1 MMMNIKNN
9 MNKRQQGFSLIE
21 MMLAMLIGI
30 IIMGGILSVYTN
42 TRDLQRSSEDQ
53 VNLVTD
59 ARFAME
65 TIGYDLRHAGVYGA
79 TNLPKLLACRLG
91 DASCP
96 AVLPLATGDCL
107 GQWYINVEEPIFGG
121 ENTVPPGYTCILNHQ
136 PNTDVLVVRYADS
149 NPVAT
154 ASLVPGTTYVRSNY
168 LAGQLF
174 VGTAQPVIPDDA
186 GTLTA
191 NHQLYSRAY
200 YISSFTNTPGD
211 GQPSLR
217 RVDLVNGPQLQ
228 DQLILPGA
236 SNLQVQYGEDL
247 DGDGSIDQFVNADAV
262 TDFTKVYAARL
273 WVLIKTEREEKGLNT
288 AQTYTIAGNT
298 INTPNDGY
306 RRLLISSV
314 IKMRNMVKVDE
325 VAAAGSNTP

>member
-1 MMMNIKNN
+1 MTKNIHNT
-9 MNKRQQGFSLIE
+9 RRLQRGFSLIE

-30 IIMGGILSVYTN
+30 ILMGGILSVYTN

-65 TIGYDLRHAGVYGA
+65 TIGYDLRHAGVFGG
-79 TNLPKLLACRLG
+79 TNVPDLITCRRG

-96 AVLPLATGDCL
+96 SALPAAAGDCFT
-107 GQWYINVEEPIFGG
+107 QWYSDISQPIFGS
-121 ENTVPPGYTCILNHQ
+121 NNVVPPGYTCILNHE

-149 NPVAT
+149 NEVDTADLVAGT
-154 ASLVPGTTYVRSNY
+154 AYVRSNY

-174 VGTAQPVIPDDA
+174 VGTTQPVIPDDD

-191 NHQLYSRAY
+191 NRQLYSRAY
-200 YISSFTNTPGD
+200 YISNFTNTPGD
-211 GQPSLR
+211 GQPALR
-217 RVDLVNGPQLQ
+217 RVDLINGPQVQ

-236 SNLQVQYGEDL
+236 TNLQVQYGEDL
-247 DGDGSIDQFVNADAV
+247 DADGAIDEFVNADAV
-262 TDFTKVYAARL
+262 TDFSKVYAVRL
-273 WVLIKTEREEKGLNT
+273 WVLIKTEREEQGLDT
-288 AQTYTIAGNT
+288 ARTYTIAGT
-298 INTPNDGY
+298 TVNTPNDGF
-306 RRLLISSV
+306 RRLLASSV

-325 VAAAGSNTP
+325 VAAAGSTP

>member
-1 MMMNIKNN
+1 MMIIQYQNKN
-9 MNKRQQGFSLIE
+9 RQSGFSLVE
-21 MMLAMLIGI
+21 MMLAMVIGI
-30 IIMGGILSVYTN
+30 IIMGGILSVYNN

-53 VNLVTD
+53 INLVTD

-65 TIGYDLRHAGVYGA
+65 TIGYDLRHAGVFGG
-79 TNLPKLLACRLG
+79 TNIPTLVSCRMG

-96 AVLPLATGDCL
+96 SMMPVATGDCHP
-107 GQWYINVEEPIFGG
+107 QWYLNISQPIFGG
-121 ENTVPPGYTCILNHQ
+121 ESVPPAGYTCILNHE

-149 NPVAT
+149 NPVDTAT
-154 ASLVPGTTYVRSNY
+154 LVSGTAYVRSNY

-174 VGTAQPVIPDDA
+174 MGTAQPVIPDDN

-200 YISSFTNTPGD
+200 YISNFTNTPGD

-217 RVDLVNGPQLQ
+217 RVDLINGPQVQ

-236 SNLQVQYGEDL
+236 TNLQVQYGEDL
-247 DGDGSIDQFVNADAV
+247 DEDGAIDQFVNADAV
-262 TDFTKVYAARL
+262 TDFTKVYAVRL
-273 WVLIKTEREEKGLNT
+273 WVLIKTENEEQGLNT
-288 AQTYTIAGNT
+288 ARTYTIAGQN
-298 INTPNDGY
+298 IAVPNDGF

-325 VAAAGSNTP
+325 QAAAGS

>member
-1 MMMNIKNN
+1 MNIKNKN
-9 MNKRQQGFSLIE
+9 CKQQQGFSLVE
-21 MMLAMLIGI
+21 MMLAMVIGI

-59 ARFAME
+59 ARFALE
-65 TIGYDLRHAGVYGA
+65 TMGYDLRHAGVFGG
-79 TNLPKLLACRLG
+79 TNIPTLISCRMG
-91 DASCP
+91 DAGCP
-96 AVLPLATGDCL
+96 AALPPAAGDCHN
-107 GQWYINVEEPIFGG
+107 QWYINIGQPIFGG
-121 ENTVPPGYTCILNHQ
+121 EGVIPAGYSCILNHQ
-136 PNTDVLVVRYADS
+136 ANTDVLVVRYADS

-154 ASLVPGTTYVRSNY
+154 ASLVGGTAYVRSNY

-200 YISSFTNTPGD
+200 YISNFTNTPGD
-211 GQPSLR
+211 GLPSLR
-217 RVDLVNGPQLQ
+217 RVDLINGPQAQ

-236 SNLQVQYGEDL
+236 TNLQVQYGEDL
-247 DGDGSIDQFVNADAV
+247 DEDGSIDKFVNADAV
-262 TDFTKVYAARL
+262 TDFARVYAVRL
-273 WVLIKTEREEKGLNT
+273 WVLIKTEHEEKGLNT
-288 AQTYTIAGNT
+288 ARTYTIAGNDV
-298 INTPNDGY
+298 NTPNDGY

-314 IKMRNMVKVDE
+314 VKMRNMVKVDQQ
-325 VAAAGSNTP
+325 AAAGS

>member
-1 MMMNIKNN
+1 MMNIKNN
-9 MNKRQQGFSLIE
+9 NYNQQQGFSLIE
-21 MMLAMLIGI
+21 MMLAMVIGI

-59 ARFAME
+59 ARFALE
-65 TIGYDLRHAGVYGA
+65 TIGYDLRHAGVFGG
-79 TNLPKLLACRLG
+79 TNIPSLISCRMG
-91 DASCP
+91 DPSCP
-96 AVLPLATGDCL
+96 AALPLATGDCHN
-107 GQWYINVEEPIFGG
+107 QWFINIDQPIFGG
-121 ENTVPPGYTCILNHQ
+121 ESVIPAGYTCILNHQ
-136 PNTDVLVVRYADS
+136 ANTDVLVVRYADS

-154 ASLVPGTTYVRSNY
+154 ASLVGGTTYVRSNY

-174 VGTAQPVIPDDA
+174 IGTAQPVIPDDT

-200 YISSFTNTPGD
+200 YISNFTNTPGD
-211 GQPSLR
+211 GMPSLR
-217 RVDLVNGPQLQ
+217 RVDMINGPQVQ

-236 SNLQVQYGEDL
+236 TNLQVQYGEDL

-262 TDFTKVYAARL
+262 TDFAKVYAARL

-288 AQTYTIAGNT
+288 ARTYTIAGNVV
-298 INTPNDGY
+298 NTPNDGY

-314 IKMRNMVKVDE
+314 VKMRNMVKVDE
-325 VAAAGSNTP
+325 LVAAGS

>member
-1 MMMNIKNN
+1 MMNMKNN
-9 MNKRQQGFSLIE
+9 KGIQQRGFSLVE

-59 ARFAME
+59 ARFALE
-65 TIGYDLRHAGVYGA
+65 TMGYDLRHAGVLGSS
-79 TNLPKLLACRLG
+79 TNEAGLIACKMG

-96 AVLPLATGDCL
+96 TPMPLAVGDCYN
-107 GQWYINVEEPIFGG
+107 QWYINIAEPVFGG
-121 ENTVPPGYTCILNHQ
+121 ESVVPAAYSCITNHQ
-136 PNTDVLVVRYADS
+136 ANTDVLVVRYADS

-154 ASLVPGTTYVRSNY
+154 TSLVSGTAYVRSNY
-168 LAGQLF
+168 AGGQLF
-174 VGTAQPVIPDDA
+174 VGNAQPVIPDDE

-191 NHQLYSRAY
+191 NHQLYARAY
-200 YISSFTNTPGD
+200 YISNFTDTPGD

-217 RVDLVNGPQLQ
+217 RVDLVNGPQVQ

-236 SNLQVQYGEDL
+236 TNLQIQYGEDS
-247 DGDGSIDQFVNADAV
+247 DQDGSIDKFVNADAV
-262 TDFTKVYAARL
+262 TDFSKVYAVRL
-273 WVLIKTEREEKGLNT
+273 WVLIKTEHEEKGLNT
-288 AQTYTIAGNT
+288 ARTYTIAGST
-298 INTPNDGY
+298 VNTPNDGY

-314 IKMRNMVKVDE
+314 VKMRNMVKVDE
-325 VAAAGSNTP
+325 LKAAGS

>member
-1 MMMNIKNN
+1 MTIKNN
-9 MNKRQQGFSLIE
+9 THKQQQGFSLVE

-59 ARFAME
+59 ARFALE
-65 TIGYDLRHAGVYGA
+65 TIGYDLRHAGVFGG
-79 TNLPKLLACRLG
+79 TNLPSLISCRMG

-96 AVLPLATGDCL
+96 SAMPLATADCHN
-107 GQWYINVEEPIFGG
+107 GWYINLDQPVFGG
-121 ENTVPPGYTCILNHQ
+121 EGVAPAGYTCILNHKA
-136 PNTDVLVVRYADS
+136 NTDVLVVRYADS
-149 NPVAT
+149 NTVET
-154 ASLVPGTTYVRSNY
+154 ADLVSGTAYVRSNY

-174 VGTAQPVIPDDA
+174 TGTAQPVIPDDT

-200 YISSFTNTPGD
+200 YISDFTNTPGD

-217 RVDLVNGPQLQ
+217 RVDLINGPQVQ

-236 SNLQVQYGEDL
+236 TNLQLQYGEDL
-247 DGDGSIDQFVNADAV
+247 DEDGAIDKFVNADSV
-262 TDFTKVYAARL
+262 TDFSRVYAVRL
-273 WVLIKTEREEKGLNT
+273 WVLIKTEREEKGLDT
-288 AQTYTIAGNT
+288 GRTYTIAGNNIT
-298 INTPNDGY
+298 EPNDGY
-306 RRLLISSV
+306 RRLLVSSV
-314 IKMRNMVKVDE
+314 VKMRNMVKVDE
-325 VAAAGSNTP
+325 LAAAGSGS